1 VAGATSPACSSRT
14 EQPRP
19 CARHGEAR
27 STEPRATTVARAGE
41 QPGRGEACL
50 VVESW
55 AAAVDLVLGSRWS
68 WERWGV
74 GEEGRR
80 AGAGGD
86 GTSPEET
93 CRRGEERRR
102 RRTESAED
110 HVGEMGIRVFC

>member
-1 VAGATSPACSSRT
+1 M
-14 EQPRP
+14 
-19 CARHGEAR
+19 
-27 STEPRATTVARAGE
+27 VARAGE

-68 WERWGV
+68 WGRWEV